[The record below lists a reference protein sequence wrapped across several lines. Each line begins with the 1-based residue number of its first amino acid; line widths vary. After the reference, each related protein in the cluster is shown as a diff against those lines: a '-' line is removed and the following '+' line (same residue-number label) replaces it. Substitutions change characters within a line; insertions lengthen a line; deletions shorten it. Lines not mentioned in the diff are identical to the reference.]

1 MPLMSAHAVFRGTG
15 PAFRRNLQ
23 LWLDLRCALGN
34 LKSTDSSLELT
45 TDEPTLIALLD
56 SVKTP
61 KGSTQG
67 LGIQEFHLAVF
78 ALDDDRCEMV
88 TGRFAQEE
96 KSLHRALPAMGSTP
110 RSLAAA
116 RQRARTAVVS

>member
-1 MPLMSAHAVFRGTG
+1 MSAHAVFRGTG
-15 PAFRRNLQ
+15 PAFARDLQRWLESRR
-23 LWLDLRCALGN
+23 APAE
-34 LKSTDSSLELT
+34 LKPTDSSIELA
-45 TDEPTLIALLD
+45 TDESTLIALLKT
-56 SVKTP
+56 VKTQG
-61 KGSTQG
+61 GSAQG
-67 LGIQEFHLAVF
+67 RGIQEFHLAVF

-116 RQRARTAVVS
+116 RHRARTATVS